1 MGKIFDALEKANK
14 EEPIPAPPEKYPE
27 LVRPLF
33 DKSGFDK
40 SGSDQSGT
48 LIKDSEFENNNRV
61 IDEDIIAY
69 ADFDSIEAEQFKMLR
84 TNILFPVS
92 GQPPRSILVT
102 SAMPG
107 EGKTFVAANLAV
119 SIARNINEH
128 VLLID
133 CDLRKPNIHTRFG
146 YNNVRGLSEYL
157 SRNVPLAS
165 LLLKTKIK
173 KLTLLPGGKIPG
185 NPSELL
191 SSEAMKKLLVE
202 VRERYKDRI
211 IIIDSPPPQL
221 TAETNVIARQ
231 VDSILLVVKYGG
243 TKREMVAEM
252 VDRLGKEKVLGVVF
266 NWLSKRATSYYGYGK
281 YGK

>member
-1 MGKIFDALEKANK
+1 MGKIFDALEKAK
-14 EEPIPAPPEKYPE
+14 QEEPIPAPPEKYPE
-27 LVRPLF
+27 LVRTL
-33 DKSGFDK
+33 FDK
-40 SGSDQSGT
+40 SGSDKPGSDKSGI

-133 CDLRKPNIHTRFG
+133 CDLRKPSIHTRFG

-173 KLTLLPGGKIPG
+173 KLTLLPGGKIPD

-191 SSEAMKKLLVE
+191 SSEAMKKMLVE
-202 VRERYKDRI
+202 VTERYKDRI

-231 VDSILLVVKYGG
+231 VDGILLVIKYGG

-252 VDRLGKEKVLGVVF
+252 IGRLGKEKVLGVVF

>member
-1 MGKIFDALEKANK
+1 MGKIFDALEKANQ
-14 EEPIPAPPEKYPE
+14 EEPIPAPCEKYPE
-27 LVRPLF
+27 LVRTLSES
-33 DKSGFDK
+33 DKFEI
-40 SGSDQSGT
+40 
-48 LIKDSEFENNNRV
+48 LIKGAEVENDNRI

-69 ADFDSIEAEQFKMLR
+69 AESDSMEAEQFKMLR

-92 GQPPRSILVT
+92 GKPPCSILVT

-128 VLLID
+128 VLLVD
-133 CDLRKPNIHTRFG
+133 CDLRKPCIHTRFG
-146 YNNVRGLSEYL
+146 YKNVQGLSEYL
-157 SRNVPLAS
+157 SRNIPLAS
-165 LLLKTKIK
+165 LLLKTKIE
-173 KLTLLPGGKIPG
+173 KLTLLPGGKIPD

-191 SSEAMKKLLVE
+191 SSEAMKELLVE
-202 VRERYKDRI
+202 VKERYKDRI

-221 TAETNVIARQ
+221 TAETNVIARL
-231 VDSILLVVKYGG
+231 VDGILLVVKYGF

-252 VDRLGKEKVLGVVF
+252 IARLGKEKVLGVVF